1 MTEHIFTSA
10 ADTKKFGQNLAAKIP
25 DKSVVALIGELGT
38 GKTTFTQGFAQGI
51 GIKDHVISPTFKLVS
66 EYDDNHQILYH
77 IDCYRLNTPEEFLNI
92 DGEHYLNPPK
102 GITIIEWAERIELYW
117 SNDWTYIYFH
127 HIPDKPNSR
136 LIKILGKFE

>member
-1 MTEHIFTSA
+1 MTEHIFSSA
-10 ADTKKFGQNLAAKIP
+10 ADTQKFCQNFAPKIP

-38 GKTTFTQGFAQGI
+38 GKTTFTQGFAKGI
-51 GIKDHVISPTFKLVS
+51 GIEDHVISPTFKLVS
-66 EYDDNHQILYH
+66 EYNCNDQILYH

-92 DGEHYLNPPK
+92 DGEHYLNPPR
-102 GITIIEWAERIELYW
+102 GITIIEWPERIELYW

-136 LIKILGKFE
+136 LIKISGKF